1 MNQDMCVALENGIL
15 NIRVGAIIIKDDRV
29 LMVGNEKAGYLYSIG
44 GRIKFGETMEEA
56 IVREVL
62 EETGIKME
70 IDRLGFVQES
80 YFYGK
85 SPSNLGKLVYQ
96 ISFYFYMKTPDDFV
110 LNEDIV
116 MEDNNE
122 EHLIWSSLDED
133 FVIHPEFFKT
143 ELKNPSQHIKRF
155 VTDERQKDK

>member
-1 MNQDMCVALENGIL
+1 
-15 NIRVGAIIIKDDRV
+15 
-29 LMVGNEKAGYLYSIG
+29 
-44 GRIKFGETMEEA
+44 
-56 IVREVL
+56 
-62 EETGIKME
+62 ME